1 MIETAATVLK
11 APAEK
16 NGKVSSARI
25 AYVSLVFRAT
35 EGVLRKLSEQ
45 AEACKR
51 LALPFDIV
59 WITSD
64 KNPLADRSG
73 SIRSVLLSAKNKL
86 QFRIQQVRALNKISR
101 EYDAIFLRYPLV
113 DPISLA
119 LFSPGCPAISEHH
132 TKELEETRLM
142 RDWRY
147 PFEKYGAR
155 NFLNRFSGISA
166 VTDELLQ
173 YELKRGN

>member
-1 MIETAATVLK
+1 
-11 APAEK
+11 
-16 NGKVSSARI
+16 
-25 AYVSLVFRAT
+25 
-35 EGVLRKLSEQ
+35 
-45 AEACKR
+45 
-51 LALPFDIV
+51 
-59 WITSD
+59 
-64 KNPLADRSG
+64 
-73 SIRSVLLSAKNKL
+73 
-86 QFRIQQVRALNKISR
+86 
-101 EYDAIFLRYPLV
+101 AIFLRYPLV

-119 LFSPGCPAISEHH
+119 LFSPGCAAISEHH

-173 YELKRGN
+173 YELKRGNLIKPTFLAPNCIDVGRYRGSIQSRLVWGERKVKMAMICTEFVPWHGLDKVLQNLRGVRPDEYELHLCGGLTAEQSQDIKGFPSV